1 MKEFKSIL
9 SLVSYN
15 SIDLLDIPAEYQ
27 QLLFKYGK
35 YFNLSKENQIK
46 RIYMSINISI

>member
-15 SIDLLDIPAEYQ
+15 SIDLLDIPTEYQ

-46 RIYMSINISI
+46 RVYMSINISI